1 MRIDLKTGLKK
12 SDASEKNLK
21 KVLTEAK
28 RFALMGG
35 LFKFK
40 RASSNEAAS
49 EKRKA
54 SSLEVEKT
62 FFEKNKKFRKKVLTT
77 ENEIALMGGLF
88 KFKRAASKEAASGD
102 GEREKFFEIY

>member
-40 RASSNEAAS
+40 RAASKEAAS
-49 EKRKA
+49 EKEESKFFGSRKN
-54 SSLEVEKT
+54 
-62 FFEKNKKFRKKVLTT
+62 FFEKNKIFRKKVLTT
-77 ENEIALMGGLF
+77 ESGIALMGSLF
-88 KFKRAASKEAASGD
+88 KFKRAASEEAASWD
-102 GEREKFFEIY
+102 G